1 MTDAPLHDAQL
12 RVEGLSVSYRTRR
25 NIASAIRD
33 VSFTV
38 APGETV
44 AIVGGSG
51 SGKSTTAHSIVRLLA
66 PNAVI
71 ESGRVTLGNDDLLR
85 LRPRALRSIR
95 GRRIGLIPQDPGAAL
110 NPVLRIG
117 RQVAEVLLLHGLADR
132 RNAPVLALE
141 ALEAAG
147 LDQPSARARQYPHEL
162 SGGMRQRVLIAIA
175 LAARPSLVIADEA
188 TSALD
193 VTVQRQILDHLELLT
208 SSLGTSVLMITHD
221 LGVAADRADRILVMH
236 RGAIVE
242 EGPPSRVLRAP
253 EHPYTRSLIQAAPGL
268 AAAPSLAVTP
278 RGSALVASVPAGPQE
293 LTAAG
298 PALSSPEAPEAPRS
312 GGAEIVLQAEHL
324 VKEFTVPDADGRKTT
339 LLAVND
345 VSLSVARGE
354 TLGVVGESGSG
365 KTTAARL
372 LVRLARPTSGR
383 ILLDG
388 EDVTTA
394 SGAALR
400 NLRQQVQIVFQ
411 NPYTSLNPKMSIG
424 DILAEPLRSF
434 GLGSRADQRK
444 RAATWLDRVGLPKSA
459 SERRPAELSGG
470 QRQRVAIARALVLD
484 PRLVVLDEPV
494 SALDV
499 LVQAQILAQLAELQ
513 REFGVSY
520 VLISHDLAVVR
531 RVAHHVS
538 VMARGRVVEHG
549 PVEQVLGQP
558 QHDYTR
564 QLVAAIPGTV
574 NIPQP
579 SNEED
584 KSDRY
589 PE

>member
-1 MTDAPLHDAQL
+1 MTDALL

-25 NIASAIRD
+25 DTASAVRD

-51 SGKSTTAHSIVRLLA
+51 SGKSTTAHSIVRLLP

-71 ESGRVTLGNDDLLR
+71 ESGRVTLGDDELIR
-85 LRPRALRSIR
+85 ARPRALRAIR

-132 RNAPVLALE
+132 RNAPVLAVE

-147 LDQPSARARQYPHEL
+147 LDRPSARARQYPHEL

-175 LAARPSLVIADEA
+175 LAARPALVIADEA

-193 VTVQRQILDHLELLT
+193 VTVQRQILDHLGLLT
-208 SSLGTSVLMITHD
+208 TSLGTSVLMITHD
-221 LGVAADRADRILVMH
+221 LGVAADRADRILVM
-236 RGAIVE
+236 RQGAIVE

-253 EHPYTRSLIQAAPGL
+253 GHPYTRSLIR
-268 AAAPSLAVTP
+268 AAPSLSAAP
-278 RGSALVASVPAGPQE
+278 SPPASRRGSVAAASAPAP
-293 LTAAG
+293 
-298 PALSSPEAPEAPRS
+298 SSPGSPGS
-312 GGAEIVLQAEHL
+312 EIVLRAEHL
-324 VKEFTVPDADGRKTT
+324 VKEFTVPDDRGRKTT
-339 LLAVND
+339 LLAVDD

-388 EDVTTA
+388 EDITTA

-424 DILAEPLRSF
+424 DIVAEPLRSF
-434 GLGSRADQRK
+434 GIGSRADQRK
-444 RAATWLDRVGLPKSA
+444 RAATWLDRVGLPRSA
-459 SERRPAELSGG
+459 GERRPAELSGG

-499 LVQAQILAQLAELQ
+499 LVQAQILAQLAGLQ

-520 VLISHDLAVVR
+520 LLISHDLAVVR
-531 RVAHHVS
+531 RVAHQVS
-538 VMARGRVVEHG
+538 VMSRGRIVEHG

-564 QLVAAIPGTV
+564 QLVAAIPGTAD
-574 NIPQP
+574 IPQP
-579 SNEED
+579 SDEED

-589 PE
+589 PA